1 MKKVVVAMSG
11 GVDSSVAAF
20 LLKSLRGYEVIGI
33 TMQLWSK
40 DLCGKHGAKSCCSL
54 DAIDDARRVASKL
67 DIPHYVVNLEKDFR
81 ESVIEYFCSEYAK
94 GRTPNPCVV
103 CNSRIKFG
111 RLLERAKL
119 LGADYIATG
128 HYARLGRGGKGAG
141 RYFVR
146 GAEDKTKDQS
156 YFLFDLTQDQLG
168 HTLFPL
174 GGLSKKE
181 VREMARSNG
190 LKVHDKPES
199 QDICFVIKGDYRDF
213 IKDRIKGIRPGRIVD
228 TEGKVLGEH
237 KGIAFYTIG
246 QRQGLRIA
254 VGKPVYVVRLDAEK
268 NEVVLGDAEAA
279 RGRELTASGVSWM
292 AIEGLDSGI
301 RAQAKIRY
309 NHPKAGCRVIPISG
323 KKVKA
328 VFDEPQYAI
337 TPGQAFVFYRGE
349 KILGGGWI
357 D

>member
-1 MKKVVVAMSG
+1 MKKAVVAMSG

-20 LLKSLRGYEVIGI
+20 LLKNLLGYEVIGI

-40 DLCGKHGAKSCCSL
+40 DLCGKHGEKSCCSL
-54 DAIDDARRVASKL
+54 EAIEDARRVAAQL
-67 DIPHYVVNLEKDFR
+67 NIPHYVMNLEKDFS
-81 ESVIEYFCSEYAK
+81 ESVIGYFCSEYEK

-111 RLLERAKL
+111 KLLERAKI
-119 LGADYIATG
+119 LGADYVATG
-128 HYARLGRGGKGAG
+128 HYARLGRGGKDTGK
-141 RYFVR
+141 YFVR
-146 GAEDKTKDQS
+146 EAKDKTKDQS
-156 YFLFDLTQDQLG
+156 YFLFDLTQDQLE

-181 VREMARSNG
+181 VREIARSSA

-228 TEGKVLGEH
+228 AKGKVLGEH

-254 VGKPVYVVRLDAEK
+254 AGKPVYVVKLDAEK

-279 RGRELTASGVSWM
+279 KGKELTANDVSWM
-292 AIEGLDSGI
+292 AVSGLKNSI
-301 RAQAKIRY
+301 RAKAKIRY
-309 NHPKAGCRVIPISG
+309 NHTKSGCRVIPISG

-328 VFDEPQYAI
+328 IFDEPQYAI

>member
-20 LLKSLRGYEVIGI
+20 LLKKEGYEVIGI

-40 DLCGKHGAKSCCSL
+40 DLCGSHGEKSCCSL
-54 DAIDDARRVASKL
+54 EAIEDARKVAARL
-67 DIPHYVVNLEKDFR
+67 DIPHYVMNLEKDFR
-81 ESVIEYFCSEYAK
+81 DSVIAYFCSEYEK

-111 RLLERAKL
+111 KLLARAKV
-119 LGADYIATG
+119 LGADHIATG
-128 HYARLGRGGKGAG
+128 HYARLGRGGSNG
-141 RYFVR
+141 RYFVSE
-146 GAEDKTKDQS
+146 AADKTKDQS
-156 YFLFDLTQDQLG
+156 YFLFGLGQEQLE

-190 LKVHDKPES
+190 LKVYDKPES

-213 IKDRIKGIRPGRIVD
+213 IKDKIKGIKPGRIVD
-228 TEGKVLGEH
+228 TGGRVLGEH
-237 KGIAFYTIG
+237 KGIAFYTVG
-246 QRQGLRIA
+246 QREGLGVA
-254 VGKPVYVVRLDAEK
+254 AGKPVYIVKIDAEK
-268 NEVVLGDAEAA
+268 NEVVLGDAAEAK
-279 RGRELTASGVSWM
+279 GRELTASNISWM
-292 AIEGLDSGI
+292 AIGGLETGI
-301 RAQAKIRY
+301 RAEAKIRY
-309 NHPKAGCRVIPISG
+309 NHPKAGCEVIPVSG

-337 TPGQAFVFYRGE
+337 TPGQAFVFYEGE